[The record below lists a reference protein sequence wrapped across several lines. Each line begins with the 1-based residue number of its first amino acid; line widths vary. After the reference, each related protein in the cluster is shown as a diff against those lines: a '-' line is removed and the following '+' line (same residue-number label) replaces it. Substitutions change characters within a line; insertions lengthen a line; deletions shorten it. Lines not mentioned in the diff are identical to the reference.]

1 MFREVTVDR
10 PNVPTLLSSALI
22 KGDQIVATRGPFIFS
37 LISCPFFWRGVN
49 RRQERGHL
57 ISEHIKGPL
66 VATIRSPLVKAL
78 DRSVGTLGLWNVT
91 SWLHFLNLQTRVAS
105 NHVIFMPGSH
115 ERKNKKLAKHI
126 SPTVL
131 TLRPTILFKFPWLG
145 MACKKAKVSKQFPP
159 QVTCM

>member
-10 PNVPTLLSSALI
+10 PNVTTLLSSALI
-22 KGDQIVATRGPFIFS
+22 RGDQIVATRGPFIFS

-105 NHVIFMPGSH
+105 
-115 ERKNKKLAKHI
+115 KHI
-126 SPTVL
+126 SPSGKVKCSN
-131 TLRPTILFKFPWLG
+131 P
-145 MACKKAKVSKQFPP
+145 KAHNLIQIPVAGDGLQKSKS
-159 QVTCM
+159 

>member
-22 KGDQIVATRGPFIFS
+22 RGDQIVATRGPFIFS

-57 ISEHIKGPL
+57 TSEHIKGPL

-91 SWLHFLNLQTRVAS
+91 SWLYFLNLQTRVAS
-105 NHVIFMPGSH
+105 NHVIFMPGSY

-126 SPTVL
+126 SPS
-131 TLRPTILFKFPWLG
+131 G
-145 MACKKAKVSKQFPP
+145 KVKCSNPEAHNLIQIPVAGDGLQKSKS
-159 QVTCM
+159 

>member
-10 PNVPTLLSSALI
+10 PNVTTLLSSALI
-22 KGDQIVATRGPFIFS
+22 RGDQIVATRGPFIFS

-57 ISEHIKGPL
+57 ISEHMKGPL

-91 SWLHFLNLQTRVAS
+91 SWLHFLNLQTKASSSKHQTMSYSCPVAMNERIKSLRNISLQAEKS
-105 NHVIFMPGSH
+105 N
-115 ERKNKKLAKHI
+115 
-126 SPTVL
+126 VL

-145 MACKKAKVSKQFPP
+145 MAQLQKSKS
-159 QVTCM
+159 